1 MFQSYIMIFSDFIL
15 EIKKK
20 KREKWIACVVHEY
33 EIGFDEGSQILF
45 DKFYLIEN
53 RIQFSCEISHL
64 DSLKNNMF
72 HYTFLLNIYSDPF
85 VCLILEIVSWFWEFD
100 EE

>member
-33 EIGFDEGSQILF
+33 EIGFEGSQILF
-45 DKFYLIEN
+45 DVENSNSVQLWNISFGFIE
-53 RIQFSCEISHL
+53 
-64 DSLKNNMF
+64 K
-72 HYTFLLNIYSDPF
+72 
-85 VCLILEIVSWFWEFD
+85 
-100 EE
+100 

>member
-1 MFQSYIMIFSDFIL
+1 MIFSDFIL

-45 DKFYLIEN
+45 DIEN
-53 RIQFSCEISHL
+53 RIQFNCEIFHL

-85 VCLILEIVSWFWEFD
+85 VYLILEIVSWFWKSD
-100 EE
+100 EDHWI

>member
-1 MFQSYIMIFSDFIL
+1 MFQSHIMIFSDFIL

-45 DKFYLIEN
+45 DIEN
-53 RIQFSCEISHL
+53 RIQFNCEIFHL

-85 VCLILEIVSWFWEFD
+85 VYLILEIVSWFWEFD

>member
-1 MFQSYIMIFSDFIL
+1 MFQSHIMIFSDFIL

-45 DKFYLIEN
+45 DVEN
-53 RIQFSCEISHL
+53 GIQFSCEISHL

-85 VCLILEIVSWFWEFD
+85 VYLILEIVSWFWEFD